1 MRRRLAT
8 LAALS
13 VFALALG
20 AAPVAA
26 AGSPLTRWS
35 LPAAE
40 LGSLCGYTFTSG
52 TITDTFRT
60 ADAVVDPDT
69 GEIVYLPAAHLTLHH
84 VVAERDGNAYVVI
97 GVEIYDDLQGHL
109 TSKLMFIGQGG
120 GIADNLNIVF
130 RSYPNGDPH
139 VYHNLGTCTS
149 F

>member
-8 LAALS
+8 LAAVS
-13 VFALALG
+13 MFVLAFG

-40 LGSLCGYTFTSG
+40 LGSLCGYTFTEG
-52 TITDTFRT
+52 FITDTFRT
-60 ADAVVDPDT
+60 ADAVFDPDT
-69 GEIVYLPAAHLTLHH
+69 GEIVYIPAAHMTLQH
-84 VVAERDGNAYVVI
+84 VVAVRGDNSYKVV
-97 GVEIYDDLQGHL
+97 GVEIYNDLKGHL
-109 TSKLMFIGQGG
+109 TAKLMFIGRSG

-130 RSYPNGDPH
+130 RGTSEEDFH
-139 VYHNLGTCTS
+139 VYHNLGTCAD